1 MESINTAYSGDL
13 NKSAVTVVEQQSA
26 SIIQNVSLVKALQVG
41 TLEQASLTLAV
52 VCLGAGIFASFYVYY
67 ATGFVI
73 GTSLLVGGLIVTA
86 LVSWTLVRC
95 ADHWQVTMYEQ
106 IAMKAFGPKMAKFT
120 IMMEVMS
127 QLGFV
132 VIYVVLLKTLLPFTL
147 E

>member
-13 NKSAVTVVEQQSA
+13 IKSAVSVEQQSTGSTA
-26 SIIQNVSLVKALQVG
+26 IVSLRKALQAG

-67 ATGFVI
+67 ATGFVV
-73 GTSLLVGGLIVTA
+73 GSCLLVGGLIVTA

-95 ADHWQVTMYEQ
+95 ADHWQVSMYEQ
-106 IAMKAFGPKMAKFT
+106 IAMKAYGPKMAKFT

-127 QLGFV
+127 
-132 VIYVVLLKTLLPFTL
+132 
-147 E
+147 